1 MAPKA
6 SDAWLWVGLA
16 ALGYYTAMVI
26 HRQLVA
32 IRRASEI
39 THYDKPPDILSQ
51 RTENALKL
59 NTLGRLAQSANQ
71 DIRAASIKIIT
82 ERLFQGGEMRSTWKS
97 MMGDLTGSN
106 AERRDKTL
114 TCLRFV
120 AKSSQ
125 SNEAARA
132 LFHLSFTYRAL
143 ITCLCGL
150 LPEARGA
157 ESSSSY
163 RSQPERDSLW
173 LLDYILPFHTTQ
185 ALQADVIGRWLTH
198 YPFGGEGVSL
208 SEKKKIMRDIARGD
222 YFYEDSDFGCSMES
236 ILRRFFTIEEF
247 RKQMERHNL
256 VDAMEGIDEDL
267 GISRPSIGR
276 TGRGS
281 QGDWEHISVG
291 TRWTTGA
298 GDYLVDPEQG
308 LNWSDINLDE
318 TARTRAGNDVGPSE
332 RGREQS
338 PEEQALRRRRREAMV
353 LGENGRPIQRGDIIQ
368 RGPIVLDEEVEE
380 ELEQLM
386 EEITEVEAEAVND
399 RSWWG
404 WISRIRPDGLA
415 PRYP

>member
-1 MAPKA
+1 
-6 SDAWLWVGLA
+6 
-16 ALGYYTAMVI
+16 
-26 HRQLVA
+26 
-32 IRRASEI
+32 
-39 THYDKPPDILSQ
+39 
-51 RTENALKL
+51 
-59 NTLGRLAQSANQ
+59 
-71 DIRAASIKIIT
+71 
-82 ERLFQGGEMRSTWKS
+82 MRSTWEL
-97 MMGDLTGSN
+97 MMRDIAGSN
-106 AERRDKTL
+106 AEHRDKTL

-120 AKSSQ
+120 AKSSKTAPSLMLRVWWGHTLMLVVTGQ
-125 SNEAARA
+125 SNQAAQA

-150 LPEARGA
+150 LPEARVA

-208 SEKKKIMRDIARGD
+208 SEKKKIMRDIAKRD
-222 YFYEDSDFGCSMES
+222 YFYEDSDFGCSMQS
-236 ILRRFFTIEEF
+236 ILDRFFRIEEF

-256 VDAMEGIDEDL
+256 VDAVDGIDEDL
-267 GISRPSIGR
+267 GISRPSVGR
-276 TGRGS
+276 AGRGS

-298 GDYLVDPEQG
+298 TDYLVDPEQG

-318 TARTRAGNDVGPSE
+318 TARTSDGNDVRPSE

-386 EEITEVEAEAVND
+386 EEVTEAEAEAEAVND

-415 PRYP
+415 PRHS